1 MFKIYD
7 GRKEFYQ
14 WDIGR
19 QLIVEDKSVTQVH
32 FCNRTDDC
40 SLVVETYEQDGL
52 LLADVPNILLQD
64 TWRIRAYA
72 YDGNATLHEQWYE
85 VKARTKPESYVYTE
99 TDVLNFNTLLER
111 VNEVD
116 ENIAASVEEY
126 LAENP
131 VEVDLSDY
139 YTKTEA
145 DAAISTAIGKIEI
158 PSIEGLASEK
168 YVDKAI
174 STIELTPGPKGE
186 KGDDGYTPVK
196 GVDYFDGKDGAD
208 STVPGPKGEDGYT
221 PVKGVDYWT
230 EADKAEII
238 AEIPAGGGGNA
249 NVMELSKGVVPTE
262 EQAELLRSIY
272 TTGKLPCLITIDGF
286 PVVGFYSTG
295 SLNFGAYLDL
305 FAATYYDAS
314 LTTNLFIR
322 FYKYRI
328 NISSTHV
335 EAVSAP
341 SELKHL
347 GNDIIFKNN
356 YETPGQ
362 KRDLLAILN
371 YLDQVKLETAT
382 LDDYATKTYVT
393 DTIAAIELPEGP
405 QGEPGEDYV
414 LTETD
419 KTEIANIVLELL
431 PAAEEVSV

>member
-14 WDIGR
+14 WDLNR
-19 QLIVEDKSVTQVH
+19 KLIVEDGSIKEVH
-32 FCNRTDDC
+32 FCNRTGDC
-40 SLVVETYEQDGL
+40 SLIRHVYEVNGMYL
-52 LLADVPNILLQD
+52 VDVPNIILQED
-64 TWRIRAYA
+64 WDIKVYA
-72 YDGNATLHEQWYE
+72 YDANYTKHSTTYNVVRRTRPETYVFTDEELHTWEQ
-85 VKARTKPESYVYTE
+85 
-99 TDVLNFNTLLER
+99 LEER
-111 VNEVD
+111 IDQINEDIDAVVQD
-116 ENIAASVEEY
+116 Y
-126 LAENP
+126 LKENP

-139 YTKTEA
+139 YNKTEA

-168 YVDKAI
+168 YVDEAI

-186 KGDDGYTPVK
+186 KGD
-196 GVDYFDGKDGAD
+196 
-208 STVPGPKGEDGYT
+208 DGYT

-249 NVMELSKGVVPTE
+249 NVMELSKGVAPTE

-295 SLNFGAYLDL
+295 SLSFGAYLDL

-314 LTTNLFIR
+314 ITTNLFIR

-328 NISSTHV
+328 NISNTHV

-347 GNDIIFKNN
+347 GNDIVFKNN

-362 KRDLLAILN
+362 KSDLLAILN

-431 PAAEEVSV
+431 PAAEEVNV